1 MITSPSLDH
10 DLRQVA
16 RRLRMKL
23 LLRSLTLVWLV
34 GVLAAWLT
42 YWIATITDRPWPA
55 GRLAL
60 GVLLAAAIA
69 MIWTATQRFDL
80 RQVARRIE
88 RSYPELNSRL
98 LAAYEQEATVPLRD
112 RGYLTQS
119 VIEQAQLHSR
129 WSGRWSEA
137 VPRKQLIAWTSG
149 QTLALLLLLATFV
162 SVPLRFSSDAQAS
175 AVTEITKSTA
185 SAPPEFDVEPGDIEL
200 ERGADLLVLARFA
213 EHAQLPNELTLLV
226 ASGLS
231 NNDPKPDVAKDER
244 LAMQQSLSD
253 PIFAARVPE
262 VRNDLTY
269 TVVAAGQTSR
279 PYRVTVFDYPALERS
294 DAELRYPEYTELET
308 RRIEDVRQVTAVEG
322 TELTWLCRLN
332 KPMASAQLTSVD
344 GESLRL
350 SAMPNDPTLFTA
362 KRQLAKTE
370 RWRLELVDDRG
381 RKNRES
387 VEFVAKVVPNRP
399 PELKLTF
406 PRRDLKVSPLQ
417 ELPLEAQV
425 TDDFGVMRWGLSYE
439 LIGKKSESIVL
450 GEKLSPHEK
459 HAGKHVVA
467 LEDLSAQPD
476 ELLAWHVWAEDLAP
490 DGSVRRTAS
499 DIFFAEVSP
508 FEEIFREE
516 QSESG
521 TPGEQSNTGDEALKL
536 QKEIIA
542 ATWNVRR
549 RERPETLSSAYAKD
563 VQVIADS
570 QHKAIEQLD
579 AMREKLPTPEAQAIL
594 ATIEQSMRD
603 AETKLR
609 TAMEGPSLAPL
620 DEALPAEQAAYQGLL
635 RLRAK
640 ENRVSRSKSSQSGGG
655 QQSSN
660 GQDLDQ
666 LELSEDEQRYESRN
680 RADEARQTP
689 AQRERE
695 EFLNRLRELAR
706 RQEDVN
712 QKIKELQASLDAA
725 KSEEEKRE
733 LDRQLKRLRDEQR
746 ELLRDVDQLKSDVDQ
761 PKHNEPLA
769 EASQQLDAT
778 REDVRQASDALEK
791 GQVSQAL
798 TAGTR
803 AERELDELRD
813 DFRKQTASEYADEA
827 RELVDRARELDERQ
841 ERIGEQ
847 LKGEQLNGDQQASGE
862 PRKSQKAKGSL
873 RSRDKEDESNPE
885 GASPSGSDVAEQLER
900 QRKELGE
907 LLDQTR
913 QLTERAEANEPL
925 MTKQL
930 YDTLREAHQG
940 QTQRAVDIMR
950 QLVNSGLKREAA
962 KVEPRAQQGVRQL
975 REGIEKAAESVLGD
989 DVESLRRAKRDV
1001 DQLARALAEEM
1012 KRENPA
1018 DESRGD
1024 GGPRGEAESS
1034 DKNETADGANP
1045 KAKGKAASK
1054 GKAAAKDESPGKG
1067 KLPGKGESPMESE
1080 GTGEGEPSSKGKSP
1094 SKNGKAS
1101 GKGKAGGASK
1111 SPSDGEAQSPGEAQG
1126 NREPSRNGT
1135 TPTPMTGAERGSE
1148 TATVGAG
1155 GALNGPEWRK
1165 WSDSLRNVEE
1175 FVPGTRLRSAAA
1187 RVREQ
1192 AQEIR
1197 AESKRH
1203 SKAPNWDLVR
1213 ETVYEPL
1220 VELQRELNEE
1230 LLRRSSPEAV
1240 VPLDRDPVPDRF
1252 GEAVRRYYERLG
1264 SGQ

>member
-16 RRLRMKL
+16 RRLRVRL

-34 GVLAAWLT
+34 GVVAAWLT
-42 YWIATITDRPWPA
+42 YWIVTVTDRPWPA

-60 GVLLAAAIA
+60 GVLLAAVIA

-88 RSYPELNSRL
+88 RSYPELNTRL
-98 LAAYEQEATVPLRD
+98 LAAYEQEASVPLRD
-112 RGYLTQS
+112 RGYLAQS

-137 VPRKQLIAWTSG
+137 VPQQQLIAWTSG
-149 QTLALLLLLATFV
+149 QTLALLLLLVTFAI
-162 SVPLRFSSDAQAS
+162 VPLRFSSDAQAS
-175 AVTEITKSTA
+175 SSTALTKSTA
-185 SAPPEFDVEPGDIEL
+185 STAIQFDVEPGDIEL
-200 ERGADLLVLARFA
+200 ERGADLLVLARFT
-213 EHAQLPNELTLLV
+213 EQAQLPNELTLLI
-226 ASGLS
+226 ASEPPKS
-231 NNDPKPDVAKDER
+231 DPKPDEVKDEP

-269 TVVAAGQTSR
+269 TVAAAGHTSR
-279 PYRVTVFDYPALERS
+279 PYRVTVFDYPALERA

-332 KPMASAQLTSVD
+332 KPVATAQLTSVD
-344 GESLRL
+344 GESLTL
-350 SAMPNDPTLFTA
+350 AASPDDPTLFTA
-362 KRQLAKTE
+362 KRQLTKTE

-417 ELPLEAQV
+417 EVPLEAQV
-425 TDDFGVMRWGLSYE
+425 TDDFGVMRWGLAYE

-450 GEKLSPHEK
+450 GEKLSAHEK
-459 HAGKHVVA
+459 HAGKHLVA
-467 LEDLSAQPD
+467 LEDLLAQPD

-516 QSESG
+516 QAESG

-549 RERPETLSSAYAKD
+549 RERPESLSSAYAGD

-579 AMREKLPTPEAQAIL
+579 AMREKLQTPEAQAIL

-603 AETKLR
+603 AERALR

-640 ENRVSRSKSSQSGGG
+640 ENRISRSKSSQAGGG

-680 RADEARQTP
+680 RANEARQTP

-725 KSEEEKRE
+725 KNEEEKRE
-733 LDRQLKRLRDEQR
+733 LERQLKRLRDEQR

-761 PKHNEPLA
+761 PEHNQPLA

-847 LKGEQLNGDQQASGE
+847 LKDDQQASGE

-873 RSRDKEDESNPE
+873 RSQEKEDESNPE

-1012 KRENPA
+1012 KRENPGKEPR
-1018 DESRGD
+1018 DEGE
-1024 GGPRGEAESS
+1024 PRGEAESS
-1034 DKNETADGANP
+1034 DKNETKDGA
-1045 KAKGKAASK
+1045 KSQAKGKAASK
-1054 GKAAAKDESPGKG
+1054 GKAATKGES
-1067 KLPGKGESPMESE
+1067 PGKGESPMESD

-1094 SKNGKAS
+1094 SKNGKTP
-1101 GKGKAGGASK
+1101 GKGKAGGGSK
-1111 SPSDGEAQSPGEAQG
+1111 SPSDGETPSTGEAQS
-1126 NREPSRNGT
+1126 NREPSSGSAS
-1135 TPTPMTGAERGSE
+1135 PTPMPGAERGSE
-1148 TATVGAG
+1148 TATVGVG
-1155 GALNGPEWRK
+1155 GALNGPDWRQ
-1165 WSDSLRNVEE
+1165 WSDAPAQR
-1175 FVPGTRLRSAAA
+1175 R
-1187 RVREQ
+1187 RVRSRHTV
-1192 AQEIR
+1192 AVGCGKSAR
-1197 AESKRH
+1197 AGAGDSCR
-1203 SKAPNWDLVR
+1203 
-1213 ETVYEPL
+1213 
-1220 VELQRELNEE
+1220 VEATLE
-1230 LLRRSSPEAV
+1230 SPE
-1240 VPLDRDPVPDRF
+1240 
-1252 GEAVRRYYERLG
+1252 LG
-1264 SGQ
+1264 SGARDGLRAARRIATRAE